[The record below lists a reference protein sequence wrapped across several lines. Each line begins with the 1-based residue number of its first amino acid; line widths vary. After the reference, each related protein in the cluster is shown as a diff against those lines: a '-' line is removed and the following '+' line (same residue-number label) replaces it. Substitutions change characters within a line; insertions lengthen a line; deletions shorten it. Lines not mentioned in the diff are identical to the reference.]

1 MTAQAPQANPRNS
14 TILSHLHFDG
24 IDMTELGMTGSQVRS
39 VAQLVVVAS
48 IIAGLAFSALAVR
61 VWCDNTTTSI
71 RKISAETVQ
80 LASVH
85 EQLQLDIAARRSAGH
100 LEQAAASLGLAP
112 AATREV
118 IHLRTSAGGA
128 AAPGESHDEGMQGAA
143 ASPSGSAVHAVAAVG
158 VAKP

>member
-118 IHLRTSAGGA
+118 IHLRNGAG
-128 AAPGESHDEGMQGAA
+128 APGESSDEGMQGAA
-143 ASPSGSAVHAVAAVG
+143 VPPSGSAVHAVAAVG